1 MIIALFG
8 VTCVG
13 KTTIG
18 RIIAEELG
26 YDFYDLDEEI
36 KSYYN
41 DTITNI
47 QNGCLTWHTYD
58 GKKIDALKSVLW
70 KCKGNRNSIIA
81 MSPIYYTAKYK
92 KPFKERG
99 VFLIELKDWP
109 EEIAQRIVYTDDDDN
124 PIEDF
129 EIDIAHEIKET
140 KRSISYFKNAY
151 DKIENKYFIDGKTA
165 HEAAKEIIDM
175 IQSGELIPAYSVK

>member
-18 RIIAEELG
+18 RIIAENLG

-36 KSYYN
+36 KAYYN

-47 QNGCLTWHTYD
+47 QNSCFGWHEYD
-58 GKKIDALKSVLW
+58 GKKIDVLKAVLC
-70 KCKGNRNSIIA
+70 KCKGNSIIA

-109 EEIAQRIVYTDDDDN
+109 ENIAQRIVYTDDDDN
-124 PIEDF
+124 PIEDYETDIGF
-129 EIDIAHEIKET
+129 EIKDT
-140 KRSISYFKNAY
+140 KRSISCFKNAY

-165 HEAAKEIIDM
+165 HESAMEIISM
-175 IQSGELIPAYSVK
+175 IQSNDLIPAYSLK